1 MAELDKGRL
10 IGELA
15 QRYAIRMDDNDP
27 AIAIVVLNRLIL
39 EHAME
44 ELSEAVVRRIAEFE
58 TSVLKVEHQAGRL
71 LAKEVHETAT
81 RIRAELRNDIDG
93 AGIKAAH
100 LVYLVDQAHKR
111 PASIRWLS
119 AGLVSAVALL
129 IAGVWIGAHCFVL

>member
-15 QRYAIRMDDNDP
+15 RRYAIRIDDNDP
-27 AIAIVVLNRLIL
+27 AIAIVALNRLML

-44 ELSEAVVRRIAEFE
+44 ELSEVVIRRIVEFE
-58 TSVLKVEHQAGRL
+58 TSVLKVEHRAGKL
-71 LAKEVHETAT
+71 LSQEVCEAAA

-100 LVYLVDQAHKR
+100 LVYMVDQAHKR
-111 PASIRWLS
+111 PVRIRWLS

-129 IAGVWIGAHCFVL
+129 FAGVWIGAHCFVR

>member
-1 MAELDKGRL
+1 MPELDKGRL

-15 QRYAIRMDDNDP
+15 RRYAIRMDDNDP
-27 AIAIVVLNRLIL
+27 AIAIVALNRLVL

-44 ELSEAVVRRIAEFE
+44 ELSGAVARRIAEFE
-58 TSVLKVEHQAGRL
+58 TSVLKVEQWAGKL
-71 LAKEVHETAT
+71 LALELAEAAA

-111 PASIRWLS
+111 PTRVRWLS
-119 AGLVSAVALL
+119 AGLVSAAALFL
-129 IAGVWIGAHCFVL
+129 AGVWIGAHCPVH